1 MEILIT
7 EKEIKDATARIAKE
21 ISALKLDDL
30 VLLFVLKGGMYFGVD
45 LSREITTPHEVSTIE
60 LKSYVGTKSG
70 KITLSGIPK
79 KDMLK
84 NKNVIVVEDIIDT
97 NNTLNFILN
106 IMKKKFE
113 TKSVMIASLLY
124 KEKKS
129 TLLQNIKYFIGFNI
143 DDHFVV
149 GNGLDF
155 NQQCRHYKNIRIF
168 KKTPKAV

>member
-1 MEILIT
+1 M
-7 EKEIKDATARIAKE
+7 K
-21 ISALKLDDL
+21 
-30 VLLFVLKGGMYFGVD
+30 FV
-45 LSREITTPHEVSTIE
+45 PIE
-60 LKSYVGTKSG
+60 LQSYVGTESG

-106 IMKKKFE
+106 IMKEKFE
-113 TKSVMIASLLY
+113 TKSVMVASLLY

-129 TLLQNIKYFIGFNI
+129 TLLQNITYFIGFNI
-143 DDHFVV
+143 DDYFVV

-155 NQQCRHYKNIRIF
+155 NQQYRHDKNIRIF